1 MALSG
6 GVAFV
11 DVLPRT
17 TAFTAKLAA
26 DMNKSLATVE
36 GGIGAR
42 AAAIGKKLILPFP
55 IAGAAAP
62 EIALDF
68 DQPPPALAAALYC
81 LAPAGLRSD
90 QVMSPLEASARASA
104 VGLGETADVARLTA
118 NVLNAY
124 GDITA
129 EQAIDTLVAAVREG
143 TADPAAVADPP

>member
-42 AAAIGKKLILPFP
+42 AAAIGKKLILPFT
-55 IAGAAAP
+55 IAGAAATK
-62 EIALDF
+62 IALDF
-68 DQPPPALAAALYC
+68 DQSFTRIAAVSNTA
-81 LAPAGLRSD
+81 
-90 QVMSPLEASARASA
+90 ASEIEGMKSQG
-104 VGLGETADVARLTA
+104 VGLGGGTPPAPPPRAR
-118 NVLNAY
+118 
-124 GDITA
+124 
-129 EQAIDTLVAAVREG
+129 
-143 TADPAAVADPP
+143 